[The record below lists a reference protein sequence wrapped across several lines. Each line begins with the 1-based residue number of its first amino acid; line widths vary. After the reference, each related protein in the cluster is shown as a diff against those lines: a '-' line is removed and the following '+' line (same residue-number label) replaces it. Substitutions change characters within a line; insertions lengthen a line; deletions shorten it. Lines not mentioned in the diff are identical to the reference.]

1 MLMLLI
7 QAATRL
13 KVLCKR
19 LFDRLGLPQEIGLIF
34 LAVVIGVLTSL
45 AAILF
50 HELIG
55 LLRETLYIHNGQ
67 SLYHGR
73 MWLLVVLPAA
83 GGLVVGLVSRYLIHG
98 GGGHG
103 VVDVIESVMRTRGFV
118 KPVSAVE
125 KILTSAVTIGTGGST
140 GAEGPII
147 QIGAAIS
154 SFVGQILTV
163 SRNRMPLLVGCG
175 CAAGIS
181 SIFHCPMGGVMFT
194 LEVILRDFSAT
205 TLVPV
210 VVASIVANVATYAV
224 FDWMHRAN
232 WIQGDAYSAIFAVP
246 QELLRPDF
254 SVTTFG
260 TLQFIALGLLCGTV
274 GVALTRSMLIGDRLF
289 APLKRFGP
297 VRPAIGGAMLGVV
310 GVVYVLVFG
319 RLIGHTDKPLPFDV
333 YPMPAFF
340 SDGYG
345 VIRAMLSN
353 TLPHLVS
360 PTTLLVLLI
369 ALPALK
375 ILATVLTL
383 SSGGSGGVIA
393 PALFLG
399 AASGA
404 LLGTVTPYIGGSPGQ
419 APALAI
425 IGMGAGLAAVVHAP
439 LASILMLFEL
449 TLSPGVIVPAMLA
462 TVTAHGVSR
471 AILADS
477 IYTLTLRRRGL
488 SPEAAAD
495 MSALRKYTID
505 HLKLEPIVPLD
516 VNEPA
521 QRAIEYATE
530 HDRTNFVAVDADGKF
545 KGLVTGHEIR
555 LMLLEP
561 DAIPLMT
568 VSEVMRQ
575 DVSPVRHTENLQSL
589 FDLFLQYD
597 VDALP
602 VGLDYDPSRIIGI
615 VTRDSLLRHYHQHW
629 NTKAP

>member
-1 MLMLLI
+1 MLLI
-7 QAATRL
+7 QAATRF
-13 KVLCKR
+13 KVLGKRMFKR
-19 LFDRLGLPQEIGLIF
+19 LGVPQEIGLIF
-34 LAVVIGVLTSL
+34 LAVLIGVLTSV
-45 AAILF
+45 AAITF
-50 HELIG
+50 HELIE
-55 LLRETLYIHNGQ
+55 LLRDRLYIHHGQ
-67 SLYHGR
+67 SLYHGK

-83 GGLVVGLVSRYLIHG
+83 GGLAVGLVSRYLIRGG

-103 VVDVIESVMRTRGFV
+103 VVDVIESVLRTRGFV
-118 KPVSAVE
+118 KPVTAVE
-125 KILTSAVTIGTGGST
+125 KMLTAAVTIGTGGST

-154 SFVGQILTV
+154 SFVGQVLTV

-210 VVASIVANVATYAV
+210 VVASIVANVTTYAV
-224 FDWMHRAN
+224 FQK
-232 WIQGDAYSAIFAVP
+232 IGGDQYAAIFAVP

-254 SVTTFG
+254 SVTALG
-260 TLQFIALGLLCGTV
+260 ALQFIALGLLCGTV
-274 GVALTRSMLIGDRLF
+274 GVALTRSMLLGDRLF
-289 APLKRFGP
+289 VPLKRFGP
-297 VRPAIGGAMLGVV
+297 FRPAIGGALLGVL
-310 GVVYVLVFG
+310 GIAYVLVFG
-319 RLIGHTDKPLPFDV
+319 RLIGHTEKPLPFDV
-333 YPMPAFF
+333 YPMPSFF

-345 VIRAMLSN
+345 VIRVMLSN
-353 TLPHLVS
+353 SLPHLIS
-360 PTTLLVLLI
+360 PGALLI
-369 ALPALK
+369 LLFALPVLK

-471 AILADS
+471 TILADS

-505 HLKLEPIVPLD
+505 HLKLEPIVPLE

-521 QRAIEYATE
+521 QRAIDCATE
-530 HDRTNFVAVDADGKF
+530 HDRTNFVALDAAGKF

-555 LMLLEP
+555 QMLLEP

-568 VSEVMRQ
+568 VSEIMRQ
-575 DVSPVRHTENLQSL
+575 DVAPVRHTENLQSL

-602 VGLDYDPSRIIGI
+602 VGLDYDPNRIIGI

-629 NTKAP
+629 NAKTT